1 VKGAA
6 VVLVLVALAGV
17 GLWAVASAQ
26 RAALRRAAGVPR
38 KLGPIPPLTTH
49 WWTAEDIACARSIA
63 TAKFGPNAT
72 VTLPSGRV
80 VLGVDIPRIAAIGRD
95 RDA

>member
-1 VKGAA
+1 MKG
-6 VVLVLVALAGV
+6 VPIILGLVALAMFA
-17 GLWAVASAQ
+17 LWVEIKVQ

-38 KLGPIPPLTTH
+38 QLAPLPPLTAH
-49 WWTAEDIACARSIA
+49 WWTAEDIACAQSIA
-63 TAKFGPNAT
+63 TAKFGPNAR

-80 VLGVDIPRIAAIGRD
+80 VLGVDIPRIAAIGGR